1 MLLVAM
7 LQKVEKEINAMR
19 AQGLREAP
27 GFRVC
32 FRIEEFQSLYLR
44 RTKHVCRSAVA
55 ELRHRMFA
63 IPQIVE
69 QLSCPDADCFPPS
82 GEHVFTTGC
91 RIVAL
96 QTTEVLWVRAR
107 AENALVMLKH
117 IACYRAQD
125 GRTKKVEKGTQG
137 GEPR

>member
-1 MLLVAM
+1 M
-7 LQKVEKEINAMR
+7 LQKVEHWNKVMR

-27 GFRVC
+27 GFRVS
-32 FRIEEFQSLYLR
+32 FRIDEFQSLYLR
-44 RTKHVCRSAVA
+44 RTKHACRTAVT
-55 ELRHRMFA
+55 ELRHRMLA
-63 IPQIVE
+63 IRRMLSNRYAQMQIV
-69 QLSCPDADCFPPS
+69 FPPS

-117 IACYRAQD
+117 TACFRAQD
-125 GRTKKVEKGTQG
+125 GRSERVEKGTQG
-137 GEPR
+137 GEAR